1 MRGQKMKLD
10 QIETFVVG
18 NPPPGY
24 GGQYFLFVK
33 LTTECGIVG
42 YGEMYSA
49 TFGPRTM
56 TTMAEDVFT
65 RDLAGEDP
73 FNIERMWRRVY
84 SRGYSSRPDIS
95 LMGVMSGLEM
105 ACWDIIG
112 KAVDKP
118 VHALIGGKLHER
130 LRSYTYIYPAD
141 GMDPARFYHDA
152 DASAEMAATYL
163 KEGFTALKFDPAGAY
178 TILDPHMPEL
188 EDIERSEDF
197 LKKLRQAVGNKADL
211 LFGTHGQ
218 FSPSGAKR
226 MARMMEAY
234 DPLWFEE
241 PTPPERPEMMAE
253 VARATSIPVAT
264 GERLTTKYEFARVLE
279 LGAANILQMNL
290 GRVGGILEAKKI
302 ASMAEAFYAHIAP
315 HLYCGPIVGAANIQI
330 SATSP
335 NFLILE
341 SIRKWEGFHSDILK
355 TPIKWE
361 DGYVIVPDTP
371 GLGVELNEDVARA
384 HPYEGDRLH
393 LTSTEVNDPRKS

>member
-1 MRGQKMKLD
+1 MKLAT
-10 QIETFVVG
+10 IETFVVG
-18 NPPPGY
+18 NPPPGR
-24 GGQYFLFVK
+24 GGRYFLFVK
-33 LTTECGIVG
+33 LTTACGVVG
-42 YGEMYSA
+42 YGEMYNAS
-49 TFGPRTM
+49 FGAHTM
-56 TTMAEDVFT
+56 ARMAEDVFEV
-65 RDLAGEDP
+65 DLVDEDP
-73 FNIERMWRRVY
+73 FKIERIWRRVH

-118 VHALIGGKLHER
+118 VHALIGGKLHET
-130 LRSYTYIYPAD
+130 LRSYTYLYPD
-141 GMDPARFYHDA
+141 EDMDEDRFYSDPDA
-152 DASAEMAATYL
+152 TAEMATRYVD
-163 KEGFTALKFDPAGAY
+163 EGFTALKFDPAGAY
-178 TILDPHMPEL
+178 TTLDPHMPEL
-188 EDIERSEDF
+188 EAIDRSEKF
-197 LKKLRQAVGNKADL
+197 LKALRGAVGIKADL

-226 MARMMEAY
+226 LARVMEPY

-241 PTPPERPEMMAE
+241 PTPPERPEIMAE

-315 HLYCGPIVGAANIQI
+315 HLYCGPIVGAANIQV
-330 SATSP
+330 SATCP

-341 SIRKWEGFHSDILK
+341 SIRKWDGFHAEILK
-355 TPIKWE
+355 SPIIWE
-361 DGYVIVPDTP
+361 DGNVIVPDTP
-371 GLGVELNEDVARA
+371 GLGVELDEDVARA
-384 HPYEGDRLH
+384 HPYEGTGLH
-393 LTSTEVNDPRKS
+393 LQVTENGDNRT